1 MEKATIAMHIKAT
14 RHRIEYWREAAKEA
28 APGSEIEKLCRRM
41 IEQHEKRLDPAD
53 RKGGRDGWDWRGR
66 LSGCANTGA

>member
-1 MEKATIAMHIKAT
+1 MDRQTLAMHIKAT

-41 IEQHEKRLDPAD
+41 IEQHEKRLNRLIA
-53 RKGGRDGWDWRGR
+53 KEVAMDG
-66 LSGCANTGA
+66 TGAGD